1 MPVNRIFPLGVP
13 VEPQDVLHAPTFL
26 KEVTDRL
33 WDGQSVM
40 IAGPR
45 RVGKSSA
52 AYEVLRRLRERG
64 AYIVSVDLF
73 YAASLDELGAQLLQ
87 AVLANRTGPINRA
100 LRVFHD
106 VKEWIQTQ
114 DVRVKVSDLDL
125 SLSFSHMELGGEESV
140 EAAFALGE
148 RLATKDEKHLVILL
162 DEFQELDRLGGPPLI
177 KKLRALFQQQ
187 KHTTYLFLGSQA
199 GLMHTIF
206 SDQRQAFYR
215 FAVML
220 NLPEIPEAT
229 WRSYL
234 TEKFAGLHITISEGA
249 LGELFRETGRHPYSV
264 MAVASTAYYLT
275 RSDSLTTIDR
285 EMMYYALE
293 RTLDLLEEI
302 FQDHW
307 EEVRKYRHAA
317 LVFRAVIQ
325 GNPPYAT
332 KIHPNQVHEALAY
345 LQRIAVLR
353 KGSHRGEYHLI
364 EPLFGR
370 WFQRTMG

>member
-13 VEPQDVLHAPTFL
+13 VEPQDVLHAPAFL

-100 LRVFHD
+100 LRVLQD

-125 SLSFSHMELGGEESV
+125 SLSFSHMVLGGEESV
-140 EAAFALGE
+140 EVAFALGE

-249 LGELFRETGRHPYSV
+249 LGELLRETGRHPYSV
-264 MAVASTAYYLT
+264 MAVASTAYYLA

-345 LQRIAVLR
+345 LQ
-353 KGSHRGEYHLI
+353 
-364 EPLFGR
+364 
-370 WFQRTMG
+370 